1 MRHTLRLALT
11 LLVAATF
18 AATTAHA
25 ADKKKA
31 DPDARFAKLDANGDK
46 KLSLDEFKVKRK
58 DDAAAKAEKQF
69 KHKDKDGDGSLSL
82 EEFKAAGKK
91 KKAK

>member
-18 AATTAHA
+18 VTTASA

-46 KLSLDEFKVKRK
+46 KLSFDEFKGKR
-58 DDAAAKAEKQF
+58 DGDAADKAKKQF
-69 KHKDKDGDGSLSL
+69 TKRDKDGDGSLSL
-82 EEFKAAGKK
+82 DEFKAAGKK
-91 KKAK
+91 KKDK